1 MQSYKNLLLLG
12 TSHISIESIKE
23 VEAAIKH
30 YKPHTIALELDLP
43 RFNSLV
49 YHHKKKLRL
58 KDIKHIGFK
67 GYVFNLIGSIIEK
80 RLGKIVGTS
89 PGDEMKAAVK
99 LAFENKL
106 EIALIDQDI
115 RITLKNISA
124 RMTLREK
131 LRFLGEVFVSAIF
144 PSKIKV
150 DLRKVPSK
158 EIISKLTKQL
168 KLRYPSLYSSLIVD
182 RNIIMAKRL
191 YTLINTNKKVLAIVG
206 AGHEDEILDL
216 IKHEKGGTKYKLTLL
231 KPR

>member
-23 VEAAIKH
+23 VKAAIKH

-49 YHHKKKLRL
+49 YNHKKKLRL

-115 RITLKNISA
+115 KITLKNISD

-131 LRFLGEVFVSAIF
+131 LRFLGEVFVSAI
-144 PSKIKV
+144 
-150 DLRKVPSK
+150 LR
-158 EIISKLTKQL
+158 
-168 KLRYPSLYSSLIVD
+168 
-182 RNIIMAKRL
+182 
-191 YTLINTNKKVLAIVG
+191 
-206 AGHEDEILDL
+206 
-216 IKHEKGGTKYKLTLL
+216 
-231 KPR
+231 